1 MRLVDEQGNEVPR
14 GELGEVVGRSVAMM
28 TAYHGQPGKTREA
41 EWYDAQGNRFI
52 RTGDVGR
59 FDDDGFL
66 VLMDRRKDMVIS
78 GGFNIYPSD
87 LEAVLRQHPAV
98 ADAAVVGVPSAEWG
112 ESPVAYVVPRD
123 DAPRPGGPA
132 AVGQR
137 APGQDAAP
145 GRPALHRRAAA
156 QRHRQGAQAAVAG
169 GVVMQTD
176 TGDQRARQAARGRAR
191 LWPALRARPR
201 LLACMLIGIAAYALG
216 AWLLPLPK
224 AAVVLLAWNVASL
237 LFLALSW
244 HQMRHVPVDVLRTRS
259 VGQHEGRMMIL
270 LLVVAGA
277 AALLLAVGSELV
289 HVKDMK
295 DGARGAHLA
304 LALLTIVTSWV
315 FTQVL
320 FALHYA
326 HDFYMARHSGR
337 PDPLE
342 FPGTRDPDYGDFVY
356 FSCIIGTS
364 AQTADVNFTDS
375 ALRRIGTL
383 HCVLSFFFN
392 TTLLALTINVAA
404 GLLQ

>member
-1 MRLVDEQGNEVPR
+1 M
-14 GELGEVVGRSVAMM
+14 
-28 TAYHGQPGKTREA
+28 
-41 EWYDAQGNRFI
+41 
-52 RTGDVGR
+52 
-59 FDDDGFL
+59 
-66 VLMDRRKDMVIS
+66 
-78 GGFNIYPSD
+78 
-87 LEAVLRQHPAV
+87 
-98 ADAAVVGVPSAEWG
+98 
-112 ESPVAYVVPRD
+112 
-123 DAPRPGGPA
+123 
-132 AVGQR
+132 
-137 APGQDAAP
+137 
-145 GRPALHRRAAA
+145 
-156 QRHRQGAQAAVAG
+156 QA
-169 GVVMQTD
+169 D
-176 TGDQRARQAARGRAR
+176 TGDQRSRQAARGRAR

-201 LLACMLIGIAAYALG
+201 LLGCALFGIAVYALG
-216 AWLLPLPK
+216 AWVLPLQK

-237 LFLALSW
+237 LFLVLTW
-244 HQMRHVPVDVLRTRS
+244 HQMRHVPVDVIRTRS
-259 VGQHEGRMMIL
+259 IGQHEGRMTIL

-277 AALLLAVGSELV
+277 AALLLAVGSQLV
-289 HVKDMK
+289 HVKDLQ

-304 LALLTIVTSWV
+304 LALLTIVTSWL

-342 FPGTRDPDYGDFVY
+342 FPGTQDPDYGDFVY

-375 ALRRIGTL
+375 GLRRIGTL